1 MINFFILFINTFSKE
16 KKKLNEN
23 FATGIMLKNKEL
35 EQKLLPF
42 LFRVNV

>member
-16 KKKLNEN
+16 KKKKLNEN
-23 FATGIMLKNKEL
+23 FAIMLKNKEL